1 IQTGKYIEIYC
12 HTNGRK
18 TEIESEKKRIRRF
31 FSQKDDIAETLT
43 FSTQNSF
50 NLAYL
55 SSFFAYLSFPF
66 LA

>member
-43 FSTQNSF
+43 LLPCKQAIFRVSLIHICGISH
-50 NLAYL
+50 
-55 SSFFAYLSFPF
+55 
-66 LA
+66 